1 MINPKYH
8 FYLDMDGVIAD
19 FDGRFKEYTGY
30 YPKEYQE
37 KFSKKEFFKE
47 INKGGH
53 EFWSGMQW
61 TPFGQ
66 KIWNKLK
73 GLNVSILTSP
83 GEFHQ
88 AKEGKLEWVNKHLG
102 DIKVDFKLSGQKHTI
117 LDDRSIPK
125 DSETEER
132 MYHVLI
138 DDHYSN
144 LIPWDEA
151 GGKSIKVTHNNTSA
165 VIKDISSTQK

>member
-53 EFWSGMQW
+53 KFWAEMQW

-102 DIKVDFKLSGQKHTI
+102 DVKVDFKLSGQKHTI

>member
-37 KFSKKEFFKE
+37 KFSKKEFYKE

-53 EFWSGMQW
+53 KFWSDMQW
-61 TPFGQ
+61 TPYGKQ
-66 KIWNKLK
+66 IWSKLK
-73 GLNVSILTSP
+73 DLNVSILSSP
-83 GEFHQ
+83 GGFNQ
-88 AKEGKLEWVNKHLG
+88 AEEGKKEWLTKNLG
-102 DIKVDFKLSGQKHTI
+102 SVKFNFKLSGNKHTI
-117 LDDRSIPK
+117 LDDFDIPN
-125 DSETEER
+125 TPEER
-132 MYHVLI
+132 KYHILI

-151 GGKSIKVTHNNTSA
+151 GGQSIKVTHNNTSA
-165 VIKDISSTQK
+165 VIKNISSIQK

>member
-19 FDGRFKEYTGY
+19 FDSRFKEYTGY
-30 YPKEYQE
+30 YPKEYKQKYSE
-37 KFSKKEFFKE
+37 KEFYKV
-47 INKGGH
+47 INKAGH
-53 EFWSGMQW
+53 NFWSEMHW

-73 GLNVSILTSP
+73 DLNVSILTSP

-88 AKEGKLEWVNKHLG
+88 AKEGKLEWVSKHLG
-102 DIKVDFKLSGQKHTI
+102 DVKVDFKLSGQKHTI
-117 LDDRSIPK
+117 LDDRSIP
-125 DSETEER
+125 DISETEER

-144 LIPWDEA
+144 LIPWNEA
-151 GGKSIKVTHNNTSA
+151 GGKSIKVTNNNTSA

>member
-1 MINPKYH
+1 MINTKYH

-19 FDGRFKEYTGY
+19 FDSRFKEYTGY

-53 EFWSGMQW
+53 EFWSEMPW
-61 TPFGQ
+61 TPFGH

-73 GLNVSILTSP
+73 DLNVSILTSP

-88 AKEGKLEWVNKHLG
+88 AKEGKLEWVKKHLG
-102 DIKVDFKLSGQKHTI
+102 DVKVDFKLSGQKHTI
-117 LDDRSIPK
+117 LDDRSIP
-125 DSETEER
+125 DISETEER

-151 GGKSIKVTHNNTSA
+151 GGKSIKVTYNNTSA

>member
-1 MINPKYH
+1 MINSKYH

-37 KFSKKEFFKE
+37 KFSKKEFYKV

-53 EFWSGMQW
+53 KFWSEMPW
-61 TPFGQ
+61 TPYGQ

-73 GLNVSILTSP
+73 GLNVSILSSP
-83 GEFHQ
+83 GEFFQ
-88 AKEGKLEWVNKHLG
+88 AKEGKIDWINKHIG
-102 DIKVDFKLSGQKHTI
+102 NIKIDFKLSGEKHSI
-117 LDDRSIPK
+117 LDDHGIPNNPEQRK
-125 DSETEER
+125 
-132 MYHVLI
+132 YHILI

-144 LIPWDEA
+144 LIPWMENN
-151 GGKSIKVTHNNTSA
+151 GQSIKVTHNNTSA
-165 VIKDISSTQK
+165 VIKNISSIQK

>member
-19 FDGRFKEYTGY
+19 FDGKFKEYTGY

-53 EFWSGMQW
+53 KFWSEMQW
-61 TPFGQ
+61 TPYGKQ
-66 KIWNKLK
+66 IWSKLK
-73 GLNVSILTSP
+73 GLNVSILSSP

-88 AKEGKLEWVNKHLG
+88 AKEGKLEWLEKHIGSIPVN
-102 DIKVDFKLSGQKHTI
+102 FKLSGEKHTI
-117 LDDRSIPK
+117 LDDKGIPN
-125 DSETEER
+125 TPEER
-132 MYHVLI
+132 KYHVLI

-144 LIPWDEA
+144 LIPWDQA
-151 GGKSIKVTHNNTSA
+151 GGKSIKVTHSNTSA
-165 VIKDISSTQK
+165 VIKNISSIQK

>member
-19 FDGRFKEYTGY
+19 FDSRFKEYTGH
-30 YPKEYQE
+30 YPKEYKQKYSE
-37 KFSKKEFFKE
+37 KEFYKV
-47 INKGGH
+47 INKAGH
-53 EFWSGMQW
+53 NFWSEMQW

-73 GLNVSILTSP
+73 DLNVSILTSP

-88 AKEGKLEWVNKHLG
+88 AKEGKLEWVSKHLG
-102 DIKVDFKLSGQKHTI
+102 DVKVDFKLSGQKHTI
-117 LDDRSIPK
+117 LDDRSIP
-125 DSETEER
+125 DISETEER

-144 LIPWDEA
+144 LIPWNEA
-151 GGKSIKVTHNNTSA
+151 GGKSIKVTNNNTSA